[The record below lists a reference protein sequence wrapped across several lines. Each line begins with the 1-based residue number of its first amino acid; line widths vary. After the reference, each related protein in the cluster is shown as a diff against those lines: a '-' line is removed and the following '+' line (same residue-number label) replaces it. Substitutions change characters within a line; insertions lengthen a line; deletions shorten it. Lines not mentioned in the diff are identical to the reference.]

1 MSSVT
6 RDKEEMLLKLEE
18 VFHEMARNISIRIFQ
33 HAEQVITH
41 PQFFM
46 LKKLSSGP
54 ATVSEVA
61 EYLGVSLSAIT
72 SMADRLVKTGYV
84 NRYRSQDD
92 RRLVRLELT
101 PAGSEALEAAIN
113 RKREVMHGILGM
125 LPEEDLTALHSIY
138 TRLLGLIKEN
148 KD

>member
-1 MSSVT
+1 MTSGA
-6 RDKEEMLLKLEE
+6 RDKEEKLLKLEE
-18 VFHEMARNISIRIFQ
+18 VFQEVVRNISIRIFQ

-46 LKKLSSGP
+46 LKKLALGP
-54 ATVSEVA
+54 VTVSEVA

-101 PAGSEALEAAIN
+101 PAGSEALAAAIN
-113 RKREVMHGILGM
+113 KRREVMHGTLGR
-125 LPEEDLTALHSIY
+125 LPEGDLAALHSIY
-138 TRLLGLIKEN
+138 TKLLGLIKEN
-148 KD
+148 AD